1 MVKEVND
8 CSCDR
13 KCRAVDLAVRTP
25 DALVLT
31 LLDIASHLLKN
42 GELISHAADLTPQQW
57 LVLLQIAGDPNF
69 PGSSGRDRSRHVL
82 ASEIAEDRS
91 VSRANI
97 SVLVSSLVKAGLVR
111 QTDDPQ
117 DRRRKRLQ
125 ITAKGRGAIDCIQVA
140 RQEANENLVEGL
152 SSTSQ
157 QRLLRTLNRILAR
170 AQNASDGVAC
180 KTTRVDA

>member
-1 MVKEVND
+1 M
-8 CSCDR
+8 
-13 KCRAVDLAVRTP
+13 DLAVRTP

-42 GELISHAADLTPQQW
+42 GELISRAADLTPQQW

-69 PGSSGRDRSRHVL
+69 PASGGRNPRRNVL
-82 ASEIAEDRS
+82 ASEIAEDRG

-111 QTDDPQ
+111 QSDDPQ

-125 ITAKGRGAIDCIQVA
+125 ITAKGRGAVDRIQAA

-152 SSTSQ
+152 GNASQ
-157 QRLLRTLNRILAR
+157 QRLLRTLNRILVR
-170 AQNASDGVAC
+170 AQRASDGVEC
-180 KTTRVDA
+180 KTARVDA